1 MGFTIHVD
9 DAAVLAALRRL
20 AGVFDDPSEI
30 AKEIARLG
38 ENATR
43 KRFKTE
49 TAPDGT
55 RWKPSLR
62 AQISGGLTLT
72 DKGHLS
78 GSLSS
83 KSGADFA
90 EWGVNR
96 IYAAI
101 HQFGGTI
108 EIPAQ
113 SRQIRHR
120 TNAKGELLRTDL
132 FHGKGL
138 VFAKKRHKR
147 VSVRWAF
154 VRAHD
159 ISMPARPYLGISP
172 DDASDIVAVIERR
185 LQGALNAP

>member
-20 AGVFDDPSEI
+20 AGVFDDRSEI
-30 AKEIARLG
+30 AKEIAALG

-43 KRFKTE
+43 LRFRTE

-62 AQISGGLTLT
+62 AQISGGRTLT
-72 DKGHLS
+72 KDSHLVDS
-78 GSLSS
+78 ISS

-90 EWGVNR
+90 EWGPNL

-108 EIPAQ
+108 RA
-113 SRQIRHR
+113 R
-120 TNAKGELLRTDL
+120 NAGALRFRL
-132 FHGKGL
+132 ANGG
-138 VFAKKRHKR
+138 FATVKAVK
-147 VSVRWAF
+147 
-154 VRAHD
+154 
-159 ISMPARPYLGISP
+159 MPARPFLGISP